1 MLTSCSEHLMPILWG
16 HTHRVVG
23 LAMGLLTGLSSWA
36 GRPLTTDDA
45 GTAERGSCQ
54 IEAWQDRQDGE
65 TVRNLGAAC
74 GVLEGVE
81 LGVEFARAHS
91 HGEHASARGLALKW
105 VPESWTW
112 RDWQF
117 GIKLAMG
124 QDREPG
130 TGWQSSSRSAL
141 LLASWVPN
149 DTWAVHVNAGHAHRP
164 LAGENARQA
173 AVAVTWQPDPRWL
186 LFAEVTADQHED
198 VGRAAG
204 VRWWLI
210 PDTLG
215 LDATVQK
222 AHRSG
227 TGTGWG
233 VGLGWYG
240 LRW

>member
-1 MLTSCSEHLMPILWG
+1 MSLMGQMRNFTIRTRMVGAIGVVLILLLLVGGTGIHGMLRTQDALHDFRHHSYQELVDLSRLKQDIGDLRRHEAAMLLGAGQPQAVDAAQARWQQALEGMRRAC
-16 HTHRVVG
+16 
-23 LAMGLLTGLSSWA
+23 LAM
-36 GRPLTTDDA
+36 
-45 GTAERGSCQ
+45 
-54 IEAWQDRQDGE
+54 
-65 TVRNLGAAC
+65 
-74 GVLEGVE
+74 
-81 LGVEFARAHS
+81 
-91 HGEHASARGLALKW
+91 
-105 VPESWTW
+105 
-112 RDWQF
+112 
-117 GIKLAMG
+117 
-124 QDREPG
+124 
-130 TGWQSSSRSAL
+130 
-141 LLASWVPN
+141 LASWIPN